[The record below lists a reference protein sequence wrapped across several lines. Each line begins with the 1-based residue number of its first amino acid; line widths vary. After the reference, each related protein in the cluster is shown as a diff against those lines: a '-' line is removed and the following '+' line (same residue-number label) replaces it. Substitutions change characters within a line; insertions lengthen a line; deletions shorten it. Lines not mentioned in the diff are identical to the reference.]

1 MEEKK
6 VQKRKERAKNGTR
19 TSKML
24 SFRADELTMKILE
37 FVENKGRLL
46 NRLVQEWGEKHKVM
60 MDDPHADPKEN
71 DIEEYFT

>member
-1 MEEKK
+1 MEEMK
-6 VQKRKERAKNGTR
+6 VQKRKERAKNGMR

-24 SFRADELTMKILE
+24 SFRADELTMKILG

>member
-6 VQKRKERAKNGTR
+6 VQKRKVRAKNGTR

-24 SFRADELTMKILE
+24 SFRADELTMKILG

-60 MDDPHADPKEN
+60 YDDPHADPKEN